1 MSPQEY
7 FEILIEDCDKK
18 MTVSEKAQK
27 EHPGL
32 FTEISNIQEIKEEE
46 YTQIFEISAFV
57 NDAKT
62 SFQKIA
68 IFLFF
73 MEKLGIE
80 IDTSS
85 TNNIKGLIEFIS
97 EYKPF
102 DFRTVENVDGIT
114 ELKNDETNAEVY
126 KNFKQNFK
134 TMLNLKSD

>member
-1 MSPQEY
+1 
-7 FEILIEDCDKK
+7 
-18 MTVSEKAQK
+18 
-27 EHPGL
+27 
-32 FTEISNIQEIKEEE
+32 
-46 YTQIFEISAFV
+46 
-57 NDAKT
+57 
-62 SFQKIA
+62 
-68 IFLFF
+68 

-85 TNNIKGLIEFIS
+85 ANNIKGLIEFIS

-102 DFRTVENVDGIT
+102 DFRTVENADGIT